1 MNRAE
6 RLARRN
12 REQAQQV
19 SVTRM
24 RKIVAEKK
32 RKERKQIDK
41 KYGKNVQKLKGYVL
55 KAKYRT
61 TQR

>member
-41 KYGKNVQKLKGYVL
+41 KYGKNVRKLKGYAL